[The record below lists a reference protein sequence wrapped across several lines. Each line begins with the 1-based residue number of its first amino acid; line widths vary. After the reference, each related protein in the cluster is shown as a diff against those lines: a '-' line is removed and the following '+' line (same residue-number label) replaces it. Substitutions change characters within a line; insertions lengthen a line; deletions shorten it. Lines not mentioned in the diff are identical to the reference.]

1 MSALEVA
8 YYGIRAWLFVK
19 STIASICGCRESK
32 KLQSNIESPPSSTR
46 IHYPLFTIETFTFLN
61 GDKKHA
67 VLPPGEKAKSY
78 KDCNR
83 SNIRPPWFFI
93 GYYDSAKSLQDK
105 TSEMD
110 DYIYPGNLITNDL
123 LQHLYPGAKRWVY
136 IHPET
141 FEEMEFPSD
150 GIVIQEG
157 NANSRE

>member
-1 MSALEVA
+1 MSMLEVA

-19 STIASICGCRESK
+19 SVFGSICGLRETK
-32 KLQSNIESPPSSTR
+32 KLQSNVESAPPSSTR

-67 VLPPGEKAKSY
+67 VLHPGEKATTY
-78 KDCNR
+78 KDFDR

-93 GYYDSAKSLQDK
+93 GCYDSAKSLQDK

-110 DYIYPGNLITNDL
+110 DYIYPGNVITNDL
-123 LQHLYPGAKRWVY
+123 LQHLYPGAQRWVY

-150 GIVIQEG
+150 GIVIQD
-157 NANSRE
+157 ANSRE